1 MSWDFVAA
9 SPIVSACSM
18 APFISNA
25 SYIFSDGRN
34 DLKLLTTGAFVKAPL
49 SSCISAVTS
58 NVPAGRTT
66 WKLSLG
72 PE

>member
-1 MSWDFVAA
+1 MSWDLVAA
-9 SPIVSACSM
+9 SPIASACSM
-18 APFISNA
+18 APFMSKA
-25 SYIFSDGRN
+25 SYIFSVGRK
-34 DLKLLTTGAFVKAPL
+34 DLKSLTTGAFVKAPF

-66 WKLSLG
+66 CTLSLG